1 MPGVHCDRRL
11 LSAHE
16 LAPSSYEL
24 TGYAS
29 SKPYEVIV
37 LWRGCRGRLYRLYAP
52 DDTENL
58 RSGERSHV
66 GELADPSIAC
76 VDGGLVPEHTSTTL
90 ASIAWNL
97 RYCLTDV
104 EANPNSSTGSRDDN
118 GGRLD
123 ISAEAQRKAGRRID
137 SFSKIAR
144 SQTRSSRERRRST
157 KC

>member
-1 MPGVHCDRRL
+1 MPGVHRDRRL

-58 RSGERSHV
+58 RSGALRGWPTPLGVTLNTSIRLFDEEGDCIDSAAKSQLYTVGRQVVEFAVLRQRSQIAPAV
-66 GELADPSIAC
+66 LYKGELQATSYIHDR
-76 VDGGLVPEHTSTTL
+76 GGWT
-90 ASIAWNL
+90 
-97 RYCLTDV
+97 
-104 EANPNSSTGSRDDN
+104 
-118 GGRLD
+118 
-123 ISAEAQRKAGRRID
+123 
-137 SFSKIAR
+137 
-144 SQTRSSRERRRST
+144 
-157 KC
+157 